1 MSKERIDS
9 ILYAR
14 IKNAIKGTEDTIS
27 RLSDRFDQSQHETE
41 RAYISEEMR
50 SLYNVHA
57 VLENLLEGI
66 Y

>member
-27 RLSDRFDQSQHETE
+27 RLSDRFDQSTHETE
-41 RAYISEEMR
+41 KECILEEIRA
-50 SLYNVHA
+50 LYSVHS
-57 VLENLLEGI
+57 VLENLIEGI